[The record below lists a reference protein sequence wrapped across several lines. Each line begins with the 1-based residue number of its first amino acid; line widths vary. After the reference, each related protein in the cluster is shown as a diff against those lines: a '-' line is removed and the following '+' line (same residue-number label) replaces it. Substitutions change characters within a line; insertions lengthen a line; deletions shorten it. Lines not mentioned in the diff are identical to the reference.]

1 MYNAS
6 KLPINTQLS
15 KPQSG
20 NVFRYVTTHIM
31 DTVCVLRSIAKTEG
45 VFALWK
51 GMTATMFGVIPAR
64 AIYFSTYTHTKQVI
78 LANRRMH
85 GEDAWVHLG
94 AAITAGV
101 ITATA
106 TNPIWM
112 IKTRMQLTPRNDI
125 SNIRLIA
132 EIIREEGVRGLYKG
146 MTASYLGVIEGT
158 MQWIMYERMKKSM
171 PDARY
176 GDLFVAAAASKFV
189 AAVIAYPHEV
199 IRTRLRETT
208 TVVREGKNV
217 QVRKYRGLL
226 QAAKLVLKE
235 EGPRALYGGMTAH
248 LMKVVPN
255 SAIMF
260 FCYELLLHAYKQATM
275 IQAPLLLI
283 EEEI

>member
-1 MYNAS
+1 MS
-6 KLPINTQLS
+6 TS
-15 KPQSG
+15 QSR
-20 NVFRYVTTHIM
+20 NVIRYISTHVL
-31 DTVCVLRSIAKTEG
+31 DTVGVLRSIARTEG
-45 VFALWK
+45 VLALWK
-51 GMTATMFGVIPAR
+51 GMTATMVGVIPAR

-78 LANRRMH
+78 LANRRKH
-85 GEDAWVHLG
+85 EEDAWVHLG

-132 EIIREEGVRGLYKG
+132 EIIREEGFKGLYKG

-176 GDLFVAAAASKFV
+176 GDLFVAAAASKFI

-199 IRTRLRETT
+199 IRTRLRETS
-208 TVVREGKNV
+208 TVVREGKSI
-217 QVRKYRGLL
+217 QVRKYTGLL
-226 QAAKLVLKE
+226 QATKLVLKE
-235 EGPRALYGGMTAH
+235 EGLGALYGGMTAH

-260 FCYELLLHAYKQATM
+260 FCYELLLHAYKKAAT